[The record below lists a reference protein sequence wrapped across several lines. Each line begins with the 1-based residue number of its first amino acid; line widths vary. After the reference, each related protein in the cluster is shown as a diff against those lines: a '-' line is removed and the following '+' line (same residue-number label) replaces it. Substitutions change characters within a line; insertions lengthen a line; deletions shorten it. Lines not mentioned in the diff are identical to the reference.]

1 MSWNYRVVRTMITWE
16 ETFSD
21 ITSDEFYYEYELRG
35 VRYDGAGNIECV
47 NGETSPFGSSVAEL
61 TEDLELFTLALS
73 KPVLELVDG
82 VYVEIGNNEEK

>member
-1 MSWNYRVVRTMITWE
+1 MSWNYRVLRTKITWE

-35 VRYDGAGNIECV
+35 VYYDGAGNIEGV
-47 NGETSPFGSSVAEL
+47 AGEPPSPFGNSVAEL
-61 TEDLELFTLALS
+61 TEDLELFKLALR

-82 VYVEIGNNEEK
+82 VYVEVGNNE